1 MDDITKRNIYALYN
15 EYQSTVEKML
25 LLIIF
30 PVLLCCFAQF
40 SFVKPSRW
48 SVAGVVYVTHTRL
61 EGPLPTQR
69 PPSPATTTSNSLQL
83 SSRTGV

>member
-1 MDDITKRNIYALYN
+1 MDDITERNIYALYN

-48 SVAGVVYVTHTRL
+48 SLAGVVYVTPDWRDPCLHSAHP
-61 EGPLPTQR
+61 PLPQLR
-69 PPSPATTTSNSLQL
+69 PTHSN
-83 SSRTGV
+83 